1 VALTFPYRGAARF
14 ILRLAVPLQ
23 ELDAAV
29 AAVRWWLLGTS
40 LVALILGMLI
50 AYVFSMRFS
59 GRIRHL
65 QSFAERLVETKAS
78 KEIWSEA
85 DDELGSLAFVEP
97 HGSSI
102 AQLLRP
108 VEHGVGAA

>member
-1 VALTFPYRGAARF
+1 MPQSRRCAGGCWEPPC
-14 ILRLAVPLQ
+14 LRSFW
-23 ELDAAV
+23 EC
-29 AAVRWWLLGTS
+29 S
-40 LVALILGMLI
+40 F
-50 AYVFSMRFS
+50 VFSMRFS